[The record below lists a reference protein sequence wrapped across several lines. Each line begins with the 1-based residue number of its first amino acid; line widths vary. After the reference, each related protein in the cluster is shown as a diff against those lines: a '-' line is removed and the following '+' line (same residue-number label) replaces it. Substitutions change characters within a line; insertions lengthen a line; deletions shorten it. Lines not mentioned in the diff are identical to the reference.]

1 MSKQLYE
8 EALADVKKLKEI
20 AEDNAKKALIEAV
33 SPRIKDLIEAEL
45 LKEVS
50 DEDDE
55 NDLLTDDGI
64 EDSIEIKSAIDI
76 DPTVSS
82 IEDPAVVAAMSMPD
96 EEGKVT
102 LDLDALQVEPV
113 GPEFELSNESLRL
126 LNPISEKI
134 NSATAL
140 KVESKLFQ
148 LSEATQKFLAASV
161 SIKKTASYQR
171 KILEMVSEI
180 ENVYEFLQD
189 SAGNL
194 QDKGVYEGKLEQ
206 LYKQLNKL
214 VEQYNMKKNLKSL
227 LEADLTLKLT
237 NVPDDLPLEDLG
249 VDIVADEEGDDEEEE
264 GEDEGGELDLDSDE
278 ESSESGEE
286 GESDEGGDE
295 PDLGGDEEEKAEE
308 AQKME
313 YKRLSNNTIV
323 EIDENMLRR
332 EIARMRSLREAADD
346 VQSWG
351 HGPGDVSSEEDFE
364 SDDLGDPFLDV
375 ELSETQNLK
384 TEDGDEGWWKLGID
398 SGFVTADE
406 AEKMKGMI
414 EVDDK
419 QEEDVKEV
427 DEMSMEMDELDELDE
442 MSMEMDELDQ
452 AGDDESAV
460 GPGGAS
466 NASERRTRTP
476 GAKQNEQ
483 QKKQQGQ
490 QKQKKQGMHQY
501 GEVDQQDEG
510 QDMDEADQQDE
521 ADQKDESQQVKEAR
535 RRLAREASLQTEAKK
550 KAQAAK
556 KQQKEA
562 QQKAKKKQQEAQ
574 QKMKQKKQQEAQ
586 KAKQE
591 AQKQAKQAKKM
602 QEAYAYYANIFNES
616 VRRTAKLQS
625 VLAESRN
632 EARRNGAS
640 TRSTEET
647 STLRKKLAETNLFN
661 TKLLYCNKLLQ
672 NESLT
677 KRQKAEV
684 IERLDEAKSER
695 EVKLVYESL
704 VKTIGR
710 PTRALSEGI
719 QRVLGSSSQATR
731 PASTVLSEG
740 YEADRWAK
748 LAGLK

>member
-45 LKEVS
+45 LREAS
-50 DEDDE
+50 DEESKDDI
-55 NDLLTDDGI
+55 LTDDSLASSVAAPVTD
-64 EDSIEIKSAIDI
+64 EVPVET
-76 DPTVSS
+76 DPSV
-82 IEDPAVVAAMSMPD
+82 AAAMSLPD

-102 LDLDALQVEPV
+102 LDLDDISVEASPV
-113 GPEFELSNESLRL
+113 DGQYELSNESIKL
-126 LNPISEKI
+126 LNPIVEKL
-134 NSATAL
+134 NASTAL
-140 KVESKLFQ
+140 KIESKLFQ
-148 LSEATQKFLAASV
+148 LNEAVEKFLEASI
-161 SIKKTASYQR
+161 SIKKTANYQR

-180 ENVYEFLQD
+180 ETVYEYLQE

-194 QDKGVYEGKLEQ
+194 QDKGVYEGKLEK
-206 LYKQLNKL
+206 LYQQLNKL
-214 VEQYNMKKNLKSL
+214 VERYNMKKNLKSL
-227 LEADLTLKLT
+227 TEAEITLKLT
-237 NVPDDLPLEDLG
+237 NVPDEVGDQLDDLG
-249 VDIVADEEGDDEEEE
+249 VDLVTDEEGEEPAEEESE
-264 GEDEGGELDLDSDE
+264 EGGDELDL
-278 ESSESGEE
+278 SGEE
-286 GESDEGGDE
+286 GSAGEGEEEEESEE
-295 PDLGGDEEEKAEE
+295 LDLGGEEEKAEE

-313 YKRLSNNTIV
+313 SKRLSDNTIV

-351 HGPGDVSSEEDFE
+351 HGPGDVSSGEDFE
-364 SDDLGDPFLDV
+364 SDDLGDPFLDI
-375 ELSETQNLK
+375 ELSETQNLQ
-384 TEDGDEGWWKLGID
+384 TENGDEGWWKLGID

-406 AEKMKGMI
+406 AEKMKSMI
-414 EVDDK
+414 EVDEMDETDDQ
-419 QEEDVKEV
+419 QEGDQDVDQME
-427 DEMSMEMDELDELDE
+427 EMYELDQEMDELAQ
-442 MSMEMDELDQ
+442 MSQ
-452 AGDDESAV
+452 G
-460 GPGGAS
+460 
-466 NASERRTRTP
+466 
-476 GAKQNEQ
+476 QQQ

-490 QKQKKQGMHQY
+490 QQQKKQQGQQQQKKQQGMHQY
-501 GEVDQQDEG
+501 GEVDDKEEEQQEMEEAG
-510 QDMDEADQQDE
+510 Q
-521 ADQKDESQQVKEAR
+521 QQVQEAR
-535 RRLAREASLQTEAKK
+535 RRLAREARLQTEAKK

-562 QQKAKKKQQEAQ
+562 QQKAQKKQQEAQ

-591 AQKQAKQAKKM
+591 AQEQAKQAKKM

-625 VLAESRN
+625 VLAENRN
-632 EARRNGAS
+632 VVRRNGAM
-640 TRSTEET
+640 TRSTDET

-677 KRQKAEV
+677 KRQKADI
-684 IERLDEAKSER
+684 IERLDEASSER

-704 VKTIGR
+704 VKTLATPSRSLAEGAR
-710 PTRALSEGI
+710 P
-719 QRVLGSSSQATR
+719 VLGSSSQATR
-731 PASTVLSEG
+731 PASMVLSEG

>member
-45 LKEVS
+45 LREAS
-50 DEDDE
+50 DEESKDDI
-55 NDLLTDDGI
+55 LTDDSLASSVAAPVTD
-64 EDSIEIKSAIDI
+64 EVPVET
-76 DPTVSS
+76 DPSV
-82 IEDPAVVAAMSMPD
+82 AAAMSLPD

-102 LDLDALQVEPV
+102 LDLDDISVEASPV
-113 GPEFELSNESLRL
+113 DGQYELSNESIKL
-126 LNPISEKI
+126 LNPIVEKL
-134 NSATAL
+134 NASTAL
-140 KVESKLFQ
+140 KIESKLFQ
-148 LSEATQKFLAASV
+148 LNEAVEKFLEASI
-161 SIKKTASYQR
+161 SIKKTANYQR

-180 ENVYEFLQD
+180 ETVYEYLQE

-194 QDKGVYEGKLEQ
+194 QDKGVYEGKLEK
-206 LYKQLNKL
+206 LYQQLNKL
-214 VEQYNMKKNLKSL
+214 VERYNMKKNLKSL
-227 LEADLTLKLT
+227 TEAEITLKLT
-237 NVPDDLPLEDLG
+237 NVPDEVGDQLDDLG
-249 VDIVADEEGDDEEEE
+249 VDLVTDEEGEEPAEEESE
-264 GEDEGGELDLDSDE
+264 EGGDELDL
-278 ESSESGEE
+278 SGEE
-286 GESDEGGDE
+286 GSAGEGEEEEESEE
-295 PDLGGDEEEKAEE
+295 LDLGGEEEKAEE

-313 YKRLSNNTIV
+313 SKRLSDNTIV

-351 HGPGDVSSEEDFE
+351 HGPGDVSSGEDFE
-364 SDDLGDPFLDV
+364 SDDLGDPFLDI
-375 ELSETQNLK
+375 ELSETQNLQ
-384 TEDGDEGWWKLGID
+384 TENGDEGWWKLGID

-406 AEKMKGMI
+406 AEKMKSMI
-414 EVDDK
+414 EVDEMDETDDQ
-419 QEEDVKEV
+419 QEGDQDVDQME
-427 DEMSMEMDELDELDE
+427 EMYELDQEMDELAQ
-442 MSMEMDELDQ
+442 MSQ
-452 AGDDESAV
+452 G
-460 GPGGAS
+460 
-466 NASERRTRTP
+466 
-476 GAKQNEQ
+476 QQQ

-490 QKQKKQGMHQY
+490 QQQKKQQGQQQQKKQQGMHQY
-501 GEVDQQDEG
+501 GEVDDKEEEQQEMEEAG
-510 QDMDEADQQDE
+510 Q
-521 ADQKDESQQVKEAR
+521 QQVQEAR
-535 RRLAREASLQTEAKK
+535 RRLAREARLQTEAKK

-562 QQKAKKKQQEAQ
+562 QQKAQKKQQEAQ

-591 AQKQAKQAKKM
+591 AQEQAKQAKKM

-625 VLAESRN
+625 VLAENRN
-632 EARRNGAS
+632 VVRRNGAM
-640 TRSTEET
+640 TRSTDET

-677 KRQKAEV
+677 KRQKADI
-684 IERLDEAKSER
+684 IERLDEASSER

-704 VKTIGR
+704 VKTLATPSRSLAEGAR
-710 PTRALSEGI
+710 P
-719 QRVLGSSSQATR
+719 VLGSSSQATR

>member
-45 LKEVS
+45 LREAGEM
-50 DEDDE
+50 EDD
-55 NDLLTDDGI
+55 LLLDEEPPAPDD
-64 EDSIEIKSAIDI
+64 AAAPV
-76 DPTVSS
+76 PTAL
-82 IEDPAVVAAMSMPD
+82 DPAVVPAMSPPD

-102 LDLDALQVEPV
+102 LDLDALSVQPS
-113 GPEFELSNESLRL
+113 GAEFELSNESIKLI
-126 LNPISEKI
+126 NPLVNKL

-140 KVESKLFQ
+140 RVESRLFQ
-148 LSEATQKFLAASV
+148 LNEAVQRFLGAST
-161 SIKKTASYQR
+161 SLKKTASYQL

-180 ENVYEFLQD
+180 EKTYEFLQE
-189 SAGNL
+189 SAKNL
-194 QDKGVYEGKLEQ
+194 QDKGVYEGKLED
-206 LYKQLNKL
+206 LYKKLNKL

-227 LEADLTLKLT
+227 TEAEITLKLT
-237 NVPDDLPLEDLG
+237 NVPDEVKDSLDDLG
-249 VDIVADEEGDDEEEE
+249 VDLVADEAGEEGGTEGDESDLDLGGDDEGSEGDDEAEDS
-264 GEDEGGELDLDSDE
+264 DEGDDELDLGGYEESSDE
-278 ESSESGEE
+278 ETTEE
-286 GESDEGGDE
+286 G
-295 PDLGGDEEEKAEE
+295 
-308 AQKME
+308 QQME
-313 YKRLSNNTIV
+313 TRRLSNNLVV

-332 EIARMRSLREAADD
+332 EIARMRSLREADETKP
-346 VQSWG
+346 QSWG
-351 HGPGDVSSEEDFE
+351 NGPGDVSSEEDFE
-364 SDDLGDPFLDV
+364 ADDLGDPFLDI
-375 ELSETQNLK
+375 ELSEAQDLQ
-384 TEDGDEGWWKLGID
+384 TEDDGDEGWWKLGVN
-398 SGFVTADE
+398 SGFVTADD
-406 AEKMKGMI
+406 AEKMKKM
-414 EVDDK
+414 K
-419 QEEDVKEV
+419 KETH
-427 DEMSMEMDELDELDE
+427 
-442 MSMEMDELDQ
+442 MDELDQ
-452 AGDDESAV
+452 VYEDDEDDTVEA
-460 GPGGAS
+460 
-466 NASERRTRTP
+466 
-476 GAKQNEQ
+476 Q
-483 QKKQQGQ
+483 Q
-490 QKQKKQGMHQY
+490 
-501 GEVDQQDEG
+501 
-510 QDMDEADQQDE
+510 QQDE
-521 ADQKDESQQVKEAR
+521 ADDQQDESQQVQEAR
-535 RRLAREASLQTEAKK
+535 RRLARETRLQTEAKK

-632 EARRNGAS
+632 VARRNGAA
-640 TRSTEET
+640 TRSTAET

-677 KRQKAEV
+677 KRQKAEI
-684 IERLDEAKSER
+684 IERLDEASSER

-704 VKTIGR
+704 VKTLVGSSR
-710 PTRALSEGI
+710 SMNEGSRRA
-719 QRVLGSSSQATR
+719 VVGSSSQATR

-740 YEADRWAK
+740 YEADRWAR